1 MKKLIAGAL
10 AALLPLAAGAAYP
23 ERPIKLIVPWAAGGD
38 TDNIFRPFA
47 PLLQKQL
54 GETVVI
60 ANVGGASGT
69 KGAKEAKD
77 SPADGYTLYAVHDY
91 IHSTYW
97 AGVADVT
104 YTDFEPI
111 CLISSTPS
119 VLTASPKTPWKS
131 WQEFLADAKR
141 RPGQI
146 TVGAT
151 LASTS
156 HFFPALIEQAT
167 GVKFKYVSYEGLA
180 PRMNAILGGHVDLT
194 DSNLTQKGKVDAGQL
209 KFLAIATEKRHP
221 EMPKVPTL
229 KGLVVLAASL
239 VLFGLTLEL
248 RANPL
253 VPIGP
258 GFYPRIVLGVTALL
272 AALLVVTDW
281 YAAKKAGPKVPAD
294 YAAVVLQFAVFG
306 IYVAALP
313 WLGFRIATF
322 AYVAVT
328 NALMDPP
335 RGARQWAR
343 VAAIALAS
351 ALATYFVFEHYLSVL
366 LPRGRWTDF

>member
-1 MKKLIAGAL
+1 MKLSRDG
-10 AALLPLAAGAAYP
+10 
-23 ERPIKLIVPWAAGGD
+23 WA
-38 TDNIFRPFA
+38 
-47 PLLQKQL
+47 
-54 GETVVI
+54 
-60 ANVGGASGT
+60 
-69 KGAKEAKD
+69 
-77 SPADGYTLYAVHDY
+77 
-91 IHSTYW
+91 
-97 AGVADVT
+97 
-104 YTDFEPI
+104 
-111 CLISSTPS
+111 
-119 VLTASPKTPWKS
+119 
-131 WQEFLADAKR
+131 
-141 RPGQI
+141 
-146 TVGAT
+146 
-151 LASTS
+151 
-156 HFFPALIEQAT
+156 
-167 GVKFKYVSYEGLA
+167 
-180 PRMNAILGGHVDLT
+180 
-194 DSNLTQKGKVDAGQL
+194 
-209 KFLAIATEKRHP
+209 
-221 EMPKVPTL
+221 
-229 KGLVVLAASL
+229 GLVVLAASL

-306 IYVAALP
+306 IYAAALP